1 MTRLDNFERLIRR
14 NAKNNS
20 PLILSVVAGV
30 GTIATAYLAGK
41 ATIKAVRRCED
52 WEELNGY
59 DDDWR
64 IRLLQRVKVSWT
76 FYIPTAVSA
85 TSTIACVIA
94 ANRIGVR
101 KTIAAQ
107 TALTLSQQ
115 AFSEYR
121 TKVVEQ
127 IGDRKD
133 NAIRAAIAEDHIK
146 NNQPPSQDLLI
157 TGPGN
162 YLCYEQYTGRYFAS
176 DIEKLRKAE
185 NELNAKLLA
194 HEEAKNRSEN
204 QPYILHRTEF
214 FANEREYPH
223 STLTYYEGDDVLCD
237 EQDVPI
243 YGKEK
248 LLGELKFG
256 HGSEDPEIVYI
267 RNDERESEYEV
278 LLDHGHYQVEVLGQ
292 EIGDVLNN
300 DLKHAHIRKFR
311 ME

>member
-107 TALTLSQQ
+107 TALTISQQ

-121 TKVVEQ
+121 TKVIEQ
-127 IGDRKD
+127 FGDRKD
-133 NAIRAAIAEDHIK
+133 NAIRAAIAEDEIK
-146 NNQPPSQDLLI
+146 KNQPPSQDLLI

-194 HEEAKNRSEN
+194 HDYATLNDFYYMIGIAQTSLSGEMGWKSSKLMK
-204 QPYILHRTEF
+204 LHFSAIMT
-214 FANEREYPH
+214 
-223 STLTYYEGDDVLCD
+223 D
-237 EQDVPI
+237 
-243 YGKEK
+243 
-248 LLGELKFG
+248 
-256 HGSEDPEIVYI
+256 
-267 RNDERESEYEV
+267 DERPCIAFEYNYV
-278 LLDHGHYQVEVLGQ
+278 GPL
-292 EIGDVLNN
+292 
-300 DLKHAHIRKFR
+300 
-311 ME
+311 